1 MLPAEAYVL
10 TSINPWWLDNDKSSA
25 AWHTFAVPTFI
36 STNAA
41 LEMWRHI
48 MFNPTGR
55 YMVYWV
61 LTPVAPWFLS
71 LKRNPRELTWSH
83 TPLLLLIFK
92 DPFFGGS
99 QFSGFFLLEASPEYP
114 HVSLTSWHRHG
125 RYVERL
131 KEEIFH
137 LAVKNRAFERLNVFF
152 VFFFSTFREK
162 TGKNTSS
169 LTKVTFF
176 CDEKFVFSGPRGIEN
191 DENYRCLLYGRNWF
205 WYVTTSLGANKT
217 SQKKKQLETKY
228 QNIKQS
234 QNINHPTTLVSY
246 HKSRFAT
253 KCLTHLQLVCHMCHV
268 LFLEKVW
275 SWGSKVAWIWSL
287 FGSSSDLDRIEL
299 WVTSKGIIYKAFVII
314 QNAPYP

>member
-1 MLPAEAYVL
+1 MPPAEAYYVF
-10 TSINPWWLDNDKSSA
+10 TSINPWWLHNDKSSA

-71 LKRNPRELTWSH
+71 LKRNPRELTCSH
-83 TPLLLLIFK
+83 TPLLLLISK

-99 QFSGFFLLEASPEYP
+99 QFSGNIFLLEASPEYP

-152 VFFFSTFREK
+152 FFRPSGKKRARTPRPWQRWHFFAMKSLPFR
-162 TGKNTSS
+162 G
-169 LTKVTFF
+169 
-176 CDEKFVFSGPRGIEN
+176 
-191 DENYRCLLYGRNWF
+191 
-205 WYVTTSLGANKT
+205 LG
-217 SQKKKQLETKY
+217 
-228 QNIKQS
+228 
-234 QNINHPTTLVSY
+234 V
-246 HKSRFAT
+246 
-253 KCLTHLQLVCHMCHV
+253 
-268 LFLEKVW
+268 
-275 SWGSKVAWIWSL
+275 
-287 FGSSSDLDRIEL
+287 
-299 WVTSKGIIYKAFVII
+299 
-314 QNAPYP
+314 